1 MRLPPSRITRTLLT
15 GTSLLATLWFVV
27 PVVAQEDTRQRS
39 ASANFPFG
47 NHTDREAGDADTDG
61 DEELRSGSLDPLDGL
76 HTVARTFSLRSRK
89 RIRRLVGSLDL
100 GATLYEFAKGDDP
113 FRDRCLRSPP

>member
-1 MRLPPSRITRTLLT
+1 MRYGELASVCPTAVSYCNANRADEAVRGLHIELCLKSRRC
-15 GTSLLATLWFVV
+15 A
-27 PVVAQEDTRQRS
+27 R
-39 ASANFPFG
+39 
-47 NHTDREAGDADTDG
+47 TDREAGDADTDG

-89 RIRRLVGSLDL
+89 RIRRLVGSLEL